1 MTQQNH
7 AQELDQLLEKITASQ
22 QPEDALESRGPEK
35 EGSPDRGTSILDNR
49 QTDVFLPNTKEP
61 SGIRERWA
69 KGRFQ
74 REKELEA
81 MRIIYDTQ
89 LTKLT
94 HQAEA
99 ATRESK
105 AFWDAKSVEIA
116 ETIKTYVQS
125 AIRSLENDRLVS
137 RNEAITEAYTRTDEQ
152 IRTVFDGTLSDQL
165 KSQLIHNMMLNLKG
179 TVDRLMSD
187 AIAEKYAL
195 T

>member
-1 MTQQNH
+1 MSQQNY

-22 QPEDALESRGPEK
+22 QPEDVFESRGSEH
-35 EGSPDRGTSILDNR
+35 EGSPGGGTSVLDRR
-49 QTDVFLPNTKEP
+49 QAGVFLPKTTEP
-61 SGIRERWA
+61 SGLRERWA
-69 KGRFQ
+69 QGRLQ
-74 REKELEA
+74 RDKELEA
-81 MRIIYDTQ
+81 IRIIFDTQ

-152 IRTVFDGTLSDQL
+152 IRTVFDGILSDQL

-187 AIAEKYAL
+187 AIAEKYGL